1 MYNAQETRE
10 RIKQLCK
17 LKKVSMETVITN
29 CRFVELCEKK
39 NISKQKACT
48 DCGLSRTAWNKWK
61 AGAIPNGEALQILA
75 DYFDVTVDYLLTG
88 VETKKWLAKETTQL
102 VMTILNL
109 LYLVVVLRLQML

>member
-39 NISKQKACT
+39 EYFKTK
-48 DCGLSRTAWNKWK
+48 GL
-61 AGAIPNGEALQILA
+61 
-75 DYFDVTVDYLLTG
+75 Y
-88 VETKKWLAKETTQL
+88 
-102 VMTILNL
+102 
-109 LYLVVVLRLQML
+109 